1 MLEIL
6 ECYKCGQRPEF
17 HAWPNKDFPTL
28 FYPACACAGIA
39 QLQVNVA
46 AATYTD
52 VLNTG
57 SKIRKASL
65 SAAIRKWNKRALKT
79 QRVIMD
85 FNNPVKNDYPYVT
98 CRFCPRADLIWGRRS
113 YISKWKPKV
122 NFVLY
127 ERVDT
132 KGVVAIS
139 HGSSSTNRVKH
150 KEHRC
155 LSLKN
160 IVSQVF
166 V

>member
-17 HAWPNKDFPTL
+17 HAWPDKEFPVL
-28 FYPACACAGIA
+28 FYPVCSCVGSI
-39 QLQVNVA
+39 QIQVSVA
-46 AATYTD
+46 VDTCQNL
-52 VLNTG
+52 LNAG
-57 SKIRKASL
+57 SKVRKASL
-65 SAAIRKWNKRALKT
+65 SAAIRKWNKRALETK
-79 QRVIMD
+79 RAIMD
-85 FNNPVKNDYPYVT
+85 FNNPEKKDYPYVT
-98 CRFCPRADLIWGRRS
+98 CRFCQRDDLMWGRRS

-139 HGSSSTNRVKH
+139 HGNSSTNRVKH